1 MFDRV
6 EKDNKVAYY
15 LNIENPLIKQL
26 QENLS
31 DSDNNLLN
39 ILIKQIEEHLP
50 LDSIRYDMA
59 SSREF
64 EKIVDSEDES
74 YETIMALLSNQTT
87 KKSKL
92 SLLETLRYS
101 EVFSEKTAVLA
112 RIEREI
118 ND

>member
-1 MFDRV
+1 
-6 EKDNKVAYY
+6 
-15 LNIENPLIKQL
+15 
-26 QENLS
+26 
-31 DSDNNLLN
+31 
-39 ILIKQIEEHLP
+39 
-50 LDSIRYDMA
+50 
-59 SSREF
+59 
-64 EKIVDSEDES
+64 
-74 YETIMALLSNQTT
+74 MALLSNQTT